1 MTVALQ
7 SAFPDHLQSL
17 IPSFSGIIAG
27 FGYRLDYAL
36 KEKMFDSVFTL
47 ILHTETQQFS

>member
-7 SAFPDHLQSL
+7 SAFPDHLQRL

-27 FGYRLDYAL
+27 FGYCLDYAL
-36 KEKMFDSVFTL
+36 KEKKHYSVFTL
-47 ILHTETQQFS
+47 ILHKETQKFS

>member
-7 SAFPDHLQSL
+7 SVFPDHLQIL

-27 FGYRLDYAL
+27 LGYCLDYAL
-36 KEKMFDSVFTL
+36 KGKKIDSVFTL
-47 ILHTETQQFS
+47 ILHTETQTFS